1 MADTSLE
8 ELWPVQIDIIGP
20 TVPVAERSTFQMRA
34 IVTFEDNSQHEVL
47 ATWSAVASPFG
58 SISADG
64 LFTGGTVPTGTR
76 SVQVS
81 CLYYHAGSDSSLTS
95 TAIVTVRDIDTPPA
109 LVSIIISGK
118 GEVEKNTVE
127 SYVVTARY
135 DDSSTVEIVPTTFTS
150 SRPSIATID
159 TTGIAHFQ
167 KIRGSA
173 LVRFTAT
180 YVVAGITRS
189 AILDVLVVDSAI
201 YPVKGFIFGPSI
213 ITELGRANFGF
224 EVLFDNGKNQQVIA
238 QWLSTNPKAGEISCD
253 GTFCAAAVNG
263 VENTT
268 IIASYDFE
276 GTVTSASIELSVL
289 DITVRPEYLS
299 IDGPAR
305 VREGLVVQ
313 YYTTVHFTDGTKKA
327 VQSRIHTN
335 TIAGSIDDGNQFYAA
350 SKVDTE
356 TSVNLMAVYED
367 LQVTRN
373 IEVVPALSLPVSCYI
388 ELRSPMHVGEYQLL
402 KFHVVYEDGA
412 DIVLP
417 AKWEISNEYIANIS
431 GSGVLHA
438 VQVVETAELV
448 IRASTSISGVDLMT
462 ELPVT
467 LIDNKTFPLSIRIE
481 GPESIRANT
490 ANAYVAVA
498 TFSDGSERVVSPLW
512 FCSDELASVSFGNVS
527 ANVPGTYNVS
537 VSYTLQHETVT
548 TTKEIIAL

>member
-34 IVTFEDNSQHEVL
+34 IVTFEDNSQHEVV
-47 ATWSAVASPFG
+47 ATWSAIASAFG
-58 SISADG
+58 SISESG

-81 CLYYHAGSDSSLTS
+81 CLYYHAGSDSTLTS
-95 TAIVTVRDIDTPPA
+95 TSIVTVRDIDTPPT
-109 LVSIIISGK
+109 LSSIIISGK

-180 YVVAGITRS
+180 YVVAGITRT

-238 QWLSTNPKAGEISCD
+238 TWLSTNPKAGEISCD
-253 GTFCAAAVNG
+253 GTFCAAAVDG

-335 TIAGSIDDGNQFYAA
+335 TIAGAIDDGNQFYAA
-350 SKVDTE
+350 SKVDAE
-356 TSVNLMAVYED
+356 TSVNLMAVYEG

-373 IEVVPALSLPVSCYI
+373 IEVVPALFLPVSCYI

-417 AKWEISNEYIANIS
+417 ATWKISNEYIANIS
-431 GSGVLHA
+431 NSGVLHA
-438 VQVVETAELV
+438 VQVHETAELV
-448 IRASTSISGVDLMT
+448 ISATTSISGVTLQT

-490 ANAYVAVA
+490 ANAYAAIA
-498 TFSDGSERVVSPLW
+498 TFSDGSERDVSPLW
-512 FCSDELASVSFGNVS
+512 FCSDELASVSFGNVNAS
-527 ANVPGTYNVS
+527 VPGTYNVS

>member
-47 ATWSAVASPFG
+47 ATWSAIASPFG

-81 CLYYHAGSDSSLTS
+81 CLYYHAGSDSTLTS
-95 TAIVTVRDIDTPPA
+95 TTIVTVRDIDTPPT
-109 LVSIIISGK
+109 LVSIVINGK

-127 SYVVTARY
+127 TYVVTARY

-180 YVVAGITRS
+180 YIVAGITRT

-238 QWLSTNPKAGEISCD
+238 TWMHTNPKAGEISCD
-253 GTFCAAAVNG
+253 GTFCANAVNG

-335 TIAGSIDDGNQFYAA
+335 TIAGSIDDGNQLYAA
-350 SKVDTE
+350 PKVEAE

-373 IEVVPALSLPVSCYI
+373 IEVVPALSLPASCYI

-431 GSGVLHA
+431 NNGVLHA

-512 FCSDELASVSFGNVS
+512 FCSDELASVSFGSVN